1 MAHSSPLTGEYLR
14 AFERHATKSDPECGA
29 TVPCW
34 EIVAYAADIL
44 DIAARELG
52 DSLDMCRLARSLGIG
67 GVVLNKYVD
76 MLKPSEKGI
85 ILIGANDGEAI
96 VVLRET
102 LCRAEKRFTLAH
114 EIGHYCLHVRSSR
127 GGLLHMEQRRH
138 RAGGGNIRGGAHVS
152 AGSEG
157 STESGTRRI
166 TKGGEHNAVNI
177 SKRPRTADNISGNCD
192 TTVLRA
198 NRAFQQRHQ
207 GTFREARAPRP
218 SRA

>member
-14 AFERHATKSDPECGA
+14 AFEQHATKNDPKRGGA

-67 GVVLNKYVD
+67 GVVLRHKYVD

-127 GGLLHMEQRRH
+127 GDYSIWSSAVIEQEAEIFAAALMYLLDQRAAQ
-138 RAGGGNIRGGAHVS
+138 RAAH
-152 AGSEG
+152 A
-157 STESGTRRI
+157 
-166 TKGGEHNAVNI
+166 A
-177 SKRPRTADNISGNCD
+177 
-192 TTVLRA
+192 
-198 NRAFQQRHQ
+198 
-207 GTFREARAPRP
+207 
-218 SRA
+218 